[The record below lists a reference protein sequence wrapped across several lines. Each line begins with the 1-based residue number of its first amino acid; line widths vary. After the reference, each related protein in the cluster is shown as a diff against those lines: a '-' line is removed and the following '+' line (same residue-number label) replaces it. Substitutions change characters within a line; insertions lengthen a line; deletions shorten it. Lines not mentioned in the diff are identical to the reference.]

1 MPRLPR
7 KVPRRQNTT
16 KPAQARHQ
24 EGRRRRRTRSP
35 GYRIKNK
42 NPTQSCG
49 ELTATWLSL
58 AVKCVKKMTHFKCTA
73 LPHRH
78 VCNNMFSPRF
88 SHSPGSRLCLCMH
101 AKTARVHLLAIQPAN
116 KIHPASQRKKED
128 SVQMTCA
135 HLRLFLQVY
144 ICMLQVTLPFYA
156 SAALLPCCD

>member
-1 MPRLPR
+1 MY
-7 KVPRRQNTT
+7 
-16 KPAQARHQ
+16 
-24 EGRRRRRTRSP
+24 EGGGGRRRRSP

-58 AVKCVKKMTHFKCTA
+58 AVKCVKKMSHFKCTA

-116 KIHPASQRKKED
+116 KIHPASQRKRRQRSND
-128 SVQMTCA
+128 MCTSQTLSASLHMYATSHPPLLCLRRLVA
-135 HLRLFLQVY
+135 VLRLRCFCSILMSSCSK
-144 ICMLQVTLPFYA
+144 I
-156 SAALLPCCD
+156 LLLHPL